1 MVVMHVNVTNI
12 MHVSVTNVEVYG
24 TYQLFRISSF
34 TIKLHILLSTMV
46 VKVIKNLE
54 SKGYI

>member
-1 MVVMHVNVTNI
+1 MVVVHVNVTNI

-24 TYQLFRISSF
+24 TYQRFRIISF
-34 TIKLHILLSTMV
+34 TIKSHILLSTMV